1 MKKLMIVLAA
11 SVSVAV
17 SAAKL
22 DGIAARVDSNVITV
36 GDVMNELRRNPDAG
50 RRMASA
56 DESEMESLYRAALDT
71 LIERRL
77 ILKASVAKSVE
88 IPEWVID
95 NQIREIVHNAF
106 GGDMN
111 RLEEELSRSRVPL
124 TEYRNSVK
132 EDILVRGMR
141 QQMIDQFVFASPA
154 AMKKEYECNSGRYQ
168 QVAKVSVRVI
178 LLKPGREGDGIPS
191 LSTRWAQIGEELAA
205 GVSFAELAIRYSA
218 DSHAKD
224 GGLWADIN
232 PEEAFR
238 PEIAEV
244 ISKLDVGKV
253 SDDRNITKASFGF
266 RNSCLT
272 AFTDSVCISIN
283 VLAGRSNTC
292 HETENQ
298 CHRKKNHSKLLFV
311 VCLFHCILP
320 LFTTFYKLI
329 YILPQVRRKRGEIF
343 LFYPCSRSTQ
353 CEHNPTLRNHH
364 RVLQV
369 SHGT

>member
-11 SVSVAV
+11 SVSAAV

-253 SDDRNITKASFGF
+253 SNMIDLDGWGFIVKKESESKAKKLSFSEAYDMIAANVRNEAAKKAY
-266 RNSCLT
+266 
-272 AFTDSVCISIN
+272 DEWISRLKEDAYI
-283 VLAGRSNTC
+283 
-292 HETENQ
+292 
-298 CHRKKNHSKLLFV
+298 K
-311 VCLFHCILP
+311 
-320 LFTTFYKLI
+320 I
-329 YILPQVRRKRGEIF
+329 YPMPKE
-343 LFYPCSRSTQ
+343 
-353 CEHNPTLRNHH
+353 
-364 RVLQV
+364 
-369 SHGT
+369 

>member
-253 SDDRNITKASFGF
+253 SNMIDLDGWGFIVKKESESKAKKLSFSEAYDMIAANVRNEAAKKAY
-266 RNSCLT
+266 
-272 AFTDSVCISIN
+272 DEWISRLKEDAYI
-283 VLAGRSNTC
+283 
-292 HETENQ
+292 
-298 CHRKKNHSKLLFV
+298 K
-311 VCLFHCILP
+311 
-320 LFTTFYKLI
+320 I
-329 YILPQVRRKRGEIF
+329 YPMPKE
-343 LFYPCSRSTQ
+343 
-353 CEHNPTLRNHH
+353 
-364 RVLQV
+364 
-369 SHGT
+369 

>member
-1 MKKLMIVLAA
+1 M
-11 SVSVAV
+11 
-17 SAAKL
+17 
-22 DGIAARVDSNVITV
+22 
-36 GDVMNELRRNPDAG
+36 
-50 RRMASA
+50 
-56 DESEMESLYRAALDT
+56 
-71 LIERRL
+71 IERRL

-253 SDDRNITKASFGF
+253 SNMIDLDGWGFIVKKESESKAKKLSFSEAYDMIAANVRNEAAKKAY
-266 RNSCLT
+266 
-272 AFTDSVCISIN
+272 DEWISRLKEDAYI
-283 VLAGRSNTC
+283 
-292 HETENQ
+292 
-298 CHRKKNHSKLLFV
+298 K
-311 VCLFHCILP
+311 
-320 LFTTFYKLI
+320 I
-329 YILPQVRRKRGEIF
+329 YPMPKE
-343 LFYPCSRSTQ
+343 
-353 CEHNPTLRNHH
+353 
-364 RVLQV
+364 
-369 SHGT
+369 

>member
-1 MKKLMIVLAA
+1 MKHLMFVCAA
-11 SVSVAV
+11 AVSVAA

-178 LLKPGREGDGIPS
+178 LLKPGKEGDGIPS

-253 SDDRNITKASFGF
+253 SNMIDLDGWGFIVKKESESKAKKLSFSEAYDMIAANVRNEAAKKAY
-266 RNSCLT
+266 
-272 AFTDSVCISIN
+272 DEWISRLKEDAYI
-283 VLAGRSNTC
+283 
-292 HETENQ
+292 
-298 CHRKKNHSKLLFV
+298 K
-311 VCLFHCILP
+311 
-320 LFTTFYKLI
+320 I
-329 YILPQVRRKRGEIF
+329 YPMPKE
-343 LFYPCSRSTQ
+343 
-353 CEHNPTLRNHH
+353 
-364 RVLQV
+364 
-369 SHGT
+369 